1 VSGPLALEQN
11 GAHSGGAPHQVL
23 GDADK
28 MHQQMGWP
36 SRSWTLLAP
45 AVICTTAAALL
56 VSRISRS
63 SSVSLRGWLR
73 GWWWLRQ
80 RWLRTQLI
88 ERDLIDV
95 GSVRLIGG
103 ADISFIKGSETD
115 ACAAL
120 VVVAADS
127 LEVVHSVCRRV
138 VLTSPYIPGYL
149 AFREAP
155 FLVSLLDELRRTA
168 PHLLPEVILIDGNG
182 ILHPNRFGLACH
194 LGVQTGIPTIGVGK
208 SLHHVTASTRTECA
222 LYPSSATPVAI
233 MPCSWVTL
241 VRRGAHCFVRA
252 SLWRMRSG
260 LSSSRSVMASPST
273 RRWRWCGAARVTA
286 SRSRCGRQ
294 TCARENGAA

>member
-1 VSGPLALEQN
+1 
-11 GAHSGGAPHQVL
+11 VL

-208 SLHHVTASTRTECA
+208 SLHHVDGLDKDRMRALSEQCHARGDYALLVGDSGATWGALLRTSE
-222 LYPSSATPVAI
+222 PVADAFRPVVVSVGHGI
-233 MPCSWVTL
+233 TLDSALAL
-241 VRRGAHCFVRA
+241 VRRCARHRIPEPVRQA
-252 SLWRMRSG
+252 DL
-260 LSSSRSVMASPST
+260 
-273 RRWRWCGAARVTA
+273 
-286 SRSRCGRQ
+286 RSRQ
-294 TCARENGAA
+294 WLRENGAA